1 MSSTR
6 SATPD
11 FGDSGDDAPG
21 TPFHQMDPW
30 LLRRA
35 IALLEEQGKAALFE
49 GATSDAEGVKFFS
62 A

>member
-1 MSSTR
+1 M
-6 SATPD
+6 
-11 FGDSGDDAPG
+11 FELHSGDDAPG

-35 IALLEEQGKAALFE
+35 IVLLEEQGKAALFE